1 MGDKEKLKELREKAQ
16 RLLDTAKGE
25 KRDMNDTEKTEFD
38 DLQRQINELV
48 RRLEEGHGNPGGEG
62 ESGAPERAIENERKR
77 AVAITELCKQHGVD
91 PTTYI
96 RENKTMEEVQRDILD
111 KLTRENRPIN
121 TGVKVGADEEDKFRR
136 AAADGMVMRGGVQI
150 DKPADWASDFRGTS
164 LKDLAIRCM
173 E

>member
-62 ESGAPERAIENERKR
+62 ESGAPERAIEN
-77 AVAITELCKQHGVD
+77 
-91 PTTYI
+91 
-96 RENKTMEEVQRDILD
+96 
-111 KLTRENRPIN
+111 
-121 TGVKVGADEEDKFRR
+121 
-136 AAADGMVMRGGVQI
+136 
-150 DKPADWASDFRGTS
+150 
-164 LKDLAIRCM
+164 
-173 E
+173 